1 MNAYMYAYI
10 IILFIGVTPGVLFH
24 IPPNGSPLIVA
35 TIHGLIFMLLWTYTH
50 KYIYHHTYSEG
61 FQMQE
66 PDATDYVPN
75 PTLEQQKQ
83 ILIEDQNNKI
93 CTSDDMCDFG
103 KICRSGRCV

>member
-10 IILFIGVTPGVLFH
+10 IILFIGLTPGVLFQVG
-24 IPPNGSPLIVA
+24 GSPLIVA
-35 TIHGLIFMLLWTYTH
+35 TVHGLIFMFLWTCTH

-61 FQMQE
+61 FQIQGFQTPE
-66 PDATDYVPN
+66 YNPN
-75 PTLEQQKQ
+75 PTTEEQKEMLKAEQTV
-83 ILIEDQNNKI
+83 KI